1 MPIDRRT
8 LIKVAA
14 GAVGAAI
21 SGRSAPVTA
30 RDDIRGRL
38 IIDTSRE
45 IGRIPASYTGFSV
58 ELATLAD
65 PEIYHPAN
73 ASMIALYRRLSRQ
86 GVLRIGGNSSEFCWW
101 KPKADSAPPAIR
113 AAGVGRAD
121 NWMPQRLI
129 PISPA
134 AVDNLR
140 GFLDATGWSCIYG
153 LNFGTGSPAADAEQ
167 AAYVAHVLGP
177 TLRYFQI
184 GNEPDFYQ
192 DPNNLLRPHGWG
204 FEDYLREWTQ
214 IANAVSAA
222 VPGARFGGPDVGSS
236 ADWVVRFGER
246 AKPLLGERLIE
257 LTGHYYAEGPP
268 DSPDANIDHLLTRDP
283 RIRPRMA
290 AIMPV
295 ARQQGLSF
303 RMAEGNSCFRGGK
316 PGMSNALAGA
326 LWGMDYMLEMAT
338 LGCSGINFHGGS
350 GNVISMS
357 LGNKL
362 PGARNARDL
371 EIARLGSFYSPIAG
385 NREVGYTARPLYYGM
400 LAVDAFAETTLLA
413 TDLDSGGPNVTA
425 YAGRGVKG
433 WRVAVV
439 NKDRYRD
446 VSLEL
451 PSPPFG
457 SGRIWRLSGP
467 ALDATTGISL
477 AGAELRTAEPL
488 WEPST
493 HETLSV
499 KQGRAVIRVP
509 HASAA
514 VLIGA

>member
-1 MPIDRRT
+1 MTIDRRT

-14 GAVGAAI
+14 GAVGAAM
-21 SGRSAPVTA
+21 SGRSATVSATGDA
-30 RDDIRGRL
+30 HGHL
-38 IIDTSRE
+38 VIDTKRE
-45 IGRIPASYTGFSV
+45 TGRIPASYAGFSV

-65 PEIYHPAN
+65 PQIYHPAN
-73 ASMIALYRRLSRQ
+73 ASMIALYRRLCRQ

-101 KPKADSAPPAIR
+101 KPKADSVPPAIR

-121 NWMPQRLI
+121 NWMPQHLI

-140 GFLDATGWSCIYG
+140 GFLDKTGWSCIYG
-153 LNFGTGSPAADAEQ
+153 LNFGTGSPEADAEQ
-167 AAYVAHVLGP
+167 AAYVARVLGP

-192 DPNNLLRPHGWG
+192 DPNNLLRPPGWG
-204 FEDYLREWTQ
+204 FEDYLREWMQ

-222 VPGARFGGPDVGSS
+222 VPDARFGGPDVGSS

-246 AKPLLGERLIE
+246 AKPVLGERLIE

-268 DSPDANIDHLLTRDP
+268 DSPDANIDHLLAPDP
-283 RIRPRMA
+283 RIAERMT

-295 ARQQGLSF
+295 ARRQGLSF

-338 LGCSGINFHGGS
+338 LGCTGVNFHGGS

-362 PGARNARDL
+362 PGARNARDV

-400 LAVDAFAETTLLA
+400 LAVDTFAETTLLA
-413 TDLDSGGPNVTA
+413 TRLDNGGANVTA
-425 YAGRGVKG
+425 YAGRGPNG

-439 NKDRYRD
+439 NKDRNRD

-451 PSPPFG
+451 TSPPFG
-457 SGRIWRLSGP
+457 SGQIWRLCGP

-477 AGAELRTAEPL
+477 AGTELRPAEPL

-493 HETLSV
+493 HETFSV
-499 KQGRAVIRVP
+499 KGGRTVIRVP

-514 VLIGA
+514 ILICA